1 MSNEDCLDRDLF
13 GEPLCVPSPALLE
26 TLARPDLLD
35 VLGAARLM
43 RDLSP
48 VLRGDDTAAGWTILL
63 DGLPAVFP
71 LGMNHALRSIYAVL
85 AGLVA
90 DPVLAR
96 LPVALPAESAIQA
109 ARARLA
115 CQLAARLRAAAA
127 RADSIA
133 QAGA

>member
-13 GEPLCVPSPALLE
+13 GEPLFSPSPDLLE

-35 VLGAARLM
+35 VLGAVRLM

-48 VLRGDDTAAGWTILL
+48 ILRGDDKSAGKTILL
-63 DGLPAVFP
+63 DGLPAVFAI
-71 LGMNHALRSIYAVL
+71 GMNHGLRSIYAVL
-85 AGLVA
+85 GGLVA

-96 LPVALPAESAIQA
+96 WPVALPAESAILA
-109 ARARLA
+109 ARAQLA
-115 CQLAARLRAAAA
+115 CKLAARLRAAAA
-127 RADSIA
+127 VMDSIA